1 MQAIKIENLEDR
13 SEFSMAENLTSTP
26 VVAVSS
32 QISSQPANVA
42 GAVNEALDI
51 ERRQMNLVMSRIPE
65 SDLLFVGEQLQVL
78 QEDLVLDITGLVLHY
93 ENTPIQIY
101 GKFLLQELKIFR

>member
-1 MQAIKIENLEDR
+1 
-13 SEFSMAENLTSTP
+13 MAENLTSTP

-65 SDLLFVGEQLQVL
+65 SVYYLLESNCRFYRRTL
-78 QEDLVLDITGLVLHY
+78 
-93 ENTPIQIY
+93 
-101 GKFLLQELKIFR
+101 F